1 MSPKEIEREF
11 GKDLKIKKLMQQ
23 AGQEYYYGLMSS
35 IQKMAESLWDQ
46 K

>member
-1 MSPKEIEREF
+1 MYRKEIEREF
-11 GKDLKIKKLMQQ
+11 GNDLKIKKLMQQ

-35 IQKMAESLWDQ
+35 IQNTEENLWDQ